1 MAKESSPLVQRPEW
15 LALREHQSQLATTH
29 MRDLFR
35 DDPERF
41 HRFSIGAAGLR
52 LDYSKNRIRR
62 DTLPLLTDLASA
74 CGLKDATEA
83 MFSGAAINNT
93 ENRPALHT
101 ALRAAAD
108 SDIRVNGENIVP
120 EVQATL
126 DRMETFV
133 EQVHQGK
140 LTGFRGDALTDVVS
154 IGIGG
159 SYLGPRMVTDALK
172 PLTRKGIHCHYVA
185 NIDGTDISEVLRQ
198 VTPETTLFLV
208 QSKSFG
214 TQETLA
220 NSQVA
225 RQWLLD
231 AGASESDLGRH
242 FVAVTANGAAA
253 KEFGIQD
260 HAIFP
265 MWDWV
270 GGRYSLWSAIGLPI
284 ALTLGMDAFRR
295 LLDGAR
301 AMDEHFRQAPLQDN
315 MPVVM
320 ALLGVWYTN
329 FWGADTHT
337 ILTYDEYLQ
346 ELPDHLQQLDMESN
360 GKRVDRHG
368 RQVDYATGPVIWG
381 GVGANGQHAYHQLLH
396 QGTVLSPADFIIPL
410 ASHNPIANHHAA
422 LFANCLAQGQA
433 LMQGKTEA
441 EARAELQD
449 QGLPPEEVDRLAPH
463 KMIPGNK
470 PSNTLVFQ
478 KATPETIGA
487 LVALYEHRT
496 FVQGVIWNLNSFDQ
510 WGVELGKQLGKPIL
524 QQLNEGI
531 SDEGLDSST
540 AGLMKL
546 FRGE

>member
-62 DTLPLLTDLASA
+62 DTLPLLIDLASA
-74 CGLKDATEA
+74 CGLEDATEA

-93 ENRPALHT
+93 ESRPALHT

-126 DRMETFV
+126 NRMETFV

-172 PLTRKGIHCHYVA
+172 PLTRKGIHCQYVA

-346 ELPDHLQQLDMESN
+346 ELPNHLQQLDMESN

-368 RQVDYATGPVIWG
+368 RPVDYATGPVIWG

-410 ASHNPIANHHAA
+410 TSHNPIANHHAA

-449 QGLPPEEVDRLAPH
+449 QGLTPDEVDRLAPH
-463 KMIPGNK
+463 KVIPGNK